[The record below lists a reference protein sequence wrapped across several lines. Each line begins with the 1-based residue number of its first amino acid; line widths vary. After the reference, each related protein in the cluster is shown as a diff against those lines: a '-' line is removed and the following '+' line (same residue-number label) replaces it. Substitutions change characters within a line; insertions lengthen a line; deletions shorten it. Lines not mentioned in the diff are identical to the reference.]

1 MKTTKQLGIWMDHSV
16 AHLMEMSNDT
26 IVSSTIESQPERQP
40 EQQIVYKDESHSLN
54 KEQGLLSAYYK
65 KLGDVILDYEK
76 VILFGPTDAKNELLN
91 LLLDNH
97 LYDNIKIAVK
107 SADKMTDSQ
116 MSVFVKD
123 YFNHPSQN
131 SKTIQNII
139 LAFIYAEGN
148 ENSKKKHKVSPHYC
162 CSPR

>member
-16 AHLMEMSNDT
+16 AHLMEMSNGT
-26 IVSSTIESQPERQP
+26 IVSSIIESQPEMQP
-40 EQQIVYKDESHSLN
+40 EQQIVLKDESHSLN

-76 VILFGPTDAKNELLN
+76 VVLFGPTDAKNELLN

-97 LYDNIKIAVK
+97 LFDNIKIAVK
-107 SADKMTDSQ
+107 PADKMTDSQ

-139 LAFIYAEGN
+139 LAFIYAESN
-148 ENSKKKHKVSPHYC
+148 ENSKKKSKVSSHYC
-162 CSPR
+162 CTPR

>member
-1 MKTTKQLGIWMDHSV
+1 MKTAKQLGIWMDHSV
-16 AHLMEMSNDT
+16 AHLMEISNSK
-26 IVSSTIESQPERQP
+26 IVSTTIESQPELQP
-40 EQQIVYKDESHSLN
+40 EQQVVLKDESHSLN

-76 VILFGPTDAKNELLN
+76 VVLFGPTDAKNELLN

-107 SADKMTDSQ
+107 RADKMTNSQ
-116 MSVFVKD
+116 MRVFVKD
-123 YFNHPSQN
+123 YFDHPDQN

-148 ENSKKKHKVSPHYC
+148 ENGKKKSKVSPHHC

>member
-1 MKTTKQLGIWMDHSV
+1 
-16 AHLMEMSNDT
+16 
-26 IVSSTIESQPERQP
+26 
-40 EQQIVYKDESHSLN
+40 
-54 KEQGLLSAYYK
+54 
-65 KLGDVILDYEK
+65 LGDVILDYEK
-76 VILFGPTDAKNELLN
+76 VVLFGPTDAKNELLN

-107 SADKMTDSQ
+107 PTDKMTESQ

-139 LAFIYAEGN
+139 LAFISAEGN
-148 ENSKKKHKVSPHYC
+148 ENGKKKFKVSPHYR